1 MIVAREFKVDPQS
14 PLSWSYADFY
24 GALQLLTEER
34 LGKAVRAQ
42 QRHDDAKVQAGHAEL
57 R

>member
-1 MIVAREFKVDPQS
+1 MILAREFHTTPSSV
-14 PLSWSYADFY
+14 LEWSYEDFY
-24 GALQLLTEER
+24 SALQLLTEER

-42 QRHDDAKVQAGHAEL
+42 NRADDKRVAEGHAEL